1 MFLSDAY
8 PANSSHTC
16 SPCVARVFYDR
27 AQILTDRTTLRSTI
41 SRMINAT
48 TITPPSA
55 PCAVRKVHDP
65 TDGYTAIE
73 VEANGVIIELDQ
85 AQVNTLAELLQDLT
99 VAH

>member
-8 PANSSHTC
+8 PANSSHAC

-27 AQILTDRTTLRSTI
+27 VPIQTDRTTLRSTI
-41 SRMINAT
+41 DRMINAT
-48 TITPPSA
+48 TITPPNA
-55 PCAVRKVHDP
+55 PCTVRKVHDP

-73 VEANGVIIELDQ
+73 VEANGVIIELHQ

>member
-8 PANSSHTC
+8 PASSSHTC

-73 VEANGVIIELDQ
+73 VEVNGVIIELDQ
-85 AQVNTLAELLQDLT
+85 EQINALAELLPTLAT
-99 VAH
+99 AH